1 MPGSTKK
8 KNRLS
13 VNNML
18 LLLIIVMFIPF
29 LIISIWACDYIRK
42 ETTQTFESNLTRF
55 THNTAM
61 ESVNRSLDEIELAF
75 TILASRVNKQALD
88 EYIRPEQSILNSIVV
103 SMVNVLSFFD
113 AVLLSDTNN
122 NYSAYPE
129 LPPGHYVPSERP
141 WYPPVKKRNEIVYS
155 EPYGDSYNHKG
166 QKGMPTITVSM
177 NLFQNNVERIG
188 NIAFDL
194 DLAALSEPLQD
205 IVAPFHGKF
214 MVAAKNGSIVMHP
227 NLKEIFHITVPLRW
241 IEQATELEGYFFD
254 DETQKFV
261 FYRSFS
267 NPSWVAF
274 TIVDKKE
281 YDNYV
286 SSAPLML
293 ISVFS
298 ICVIIY
304 VILFCFLRVYI
315 REIINRL
322 YMGLNGIN
330 YDGQSQDLEQIYTT
344 IKKSHHELSE
354 ARRISSEDALTGIG
368 TRRKFDD
375 RMQELIESE
384 TPFYLAIIDL
394 DNFKRINDTY
404 GHDVGDNVLRF
415 VSKTGKAIMEP
426 DYPLYR
432 FGGEEL
438 IVLFPGIAYQDCFE
452 LLECWRETLCSRQWR
467 ETGMK
472 VSFSCGIAERVP
484 GVSAQEVLIEADR
497 NLYAA
502 KRGGKNVI
510 FGPVKFKKD

>member
-1 MPGSTKK
+1 MPGNTEK

-13 VNNML
+13 VNTML
-18 LLLIIVMFIPF
+18 LLLIIAMFIPF

-42 ETTQTFESNLTRF
+42 ETAQNFESNLTRF

-61 ESVNRSLDEIELAF
+61 ESVNRQLEEIELAF
-75 TILASRVNKQALD
+75 TILASRVDKHALD
-88 EYIRPEQSILNSIVV
+88 AYIRPEQSVLNSIVV
-103 SMVNVLSFFD
+103 SMVNTLTFFNA
-113 AVLLSDTNN
+113 AVLSDTDN
-122 NYSAYPE
+122 NYSLYPE
-129 LPPGHYVPSERP
+129 MPLENFVPSERP
-141 WYPPVKKRNEIVYS
+141 WYPSIKQRNELVFSDPYS
-155 EPYGDSYNHKG
+155 DSYGRSGGKDL
-166 QKGMPTITVSM
+166 PTITASM
-177 NLFQNNVERIG
+177 NLFQNSVDKIG

-194 DLAALSEPLQD
+194 DLAELSAPLQD

-214 MVAAKNGSIVMHP
+214 MVAAKNGSVVMHP

-254 DETQKFV
+254 AETQKFV
-261 FYRSFS
+261 FYRSFT

-274 TIVDKKE
+274 TLVDKKE

-298 ICVIIY
+298 ICLIIY

-315 REIINRL
+315 RVIIDRL

-330 YDGQSQDLEQIYTT
+330 YDGQSHDLEQIYTT

-354 ARRISSEDALTGIG
+354 ARRISSEDSLTGIG

-467 ETGMK
+467 ETGLK
-472 VSFSCGIAERVP
+472 VSFSCGIAERTP
-484 GVSAQEVLIEADR
+484 GISAQEVLIEADR

-502 KRGGKNVI
+502 KRAGKNVI
-510 FGPVKFKKD
+510 FGPVKFKED